1 MLRKFGNMI
10 TMCLL
15 LVSTTGFAVSEHF
28 CGTDLV
34 AIEIAR
40 EADDCCNDGMCC
52 HSETDFFQLEE
63 DFLFS
68 AQQFNVDCDAVF
80 DLPLLAA
87 HTKYDLT
94 VHEAKSALYADFE
107 SPPPHERK
115 LILSSIQTYLL

>member
-34 AIEIAR
+34 SIEIAR

-52 HSETDFFQLEE
+52 HSETDFFQLDE

-68 AQQFNVDCDAVF
+68 APQFNVDCDAVI
-80 DLPLLAA
+80 DLPVLFTHA
-87 HTKYDLT
+87 KYELR
-94 VHEAKSALYADFE
+94 VNGAKSALYADFE
-107 SPPPHERK
+107 SPPLQERK

>member
-1 MLRKFGNMI
+1 
-10 TMCLL
+10 MCLL

-34 AIEIAR
+34 SIEIAK

-52 HSETDFFQLEE
+52 HSETDFYQLDE

-68 AQQFNVDCDAVF
+68 APQFNVDCDAVI
-80 DLPLLAA
+80 DLPLLAVHA
-87 HTKYDLT
+87 KYELT
-94 VHEAKSALYADFE
+94 ENKAKSALYADFE
-107 SPPPHERK
+107 SPPPQERK